1 MESAG
6 ASGGAKQN
14 LGRILNDPALSSDD
28 LDAIAEQTGFQPEP
42 LEKTIWLLRILQELA
57 AHESLRGC
65 FALTGGTALRLF
77 HMPFPSRLSE
87 DIDLQWRKPDS
98 SGTAVQRMRAVLQQ
112 VCQQNGL
119 ALSRWRN
126 PLRAT
131 SYLLTAVAAGA
142 AGAMRGHRPAR
153 RCDCS
158 GLPVTLVRRIPHR
171 PVQ

>member
-6 ASGGAKQN
+6 ASGGTKQN

-57 AHESLRGC
+57 AHEALRGC
-65 FALTGGTALRLF
+65 FALTGGTALHLF

-98 SGTAVQRMRAVLQQ
+98 SGNAVQRTHAVLHLYAS
-112 VCQQNGL
+112 QQNGW
-119 ALSRWRN
+119 ALLVGET
-126 PLRAT
+126 PFALLRI
-131 SYLLTAVAAGA
+131 SLQQWLL
-142 AGAMRGHRPAR
+142 AR
-153 RCDCS
+153 RADIAPRDDVIAQ
-158 GLPVTLVRRIPHR
+158 GF
-171 PVQ
+171 Q